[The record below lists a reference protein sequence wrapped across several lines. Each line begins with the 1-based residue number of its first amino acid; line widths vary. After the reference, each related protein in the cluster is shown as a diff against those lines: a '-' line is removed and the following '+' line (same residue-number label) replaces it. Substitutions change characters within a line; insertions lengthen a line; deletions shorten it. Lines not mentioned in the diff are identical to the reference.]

1 MQLST
6 QFVEADVMSA
16 GKLDYVAGLGTLC
29 GRFTNFSY
37 KMGREI
43 AKFENVKSQKPGG
56 SNCD

>member
-1 MQLST
+1 MQLAP

-16 GKLDYVAGLGTLC
+16 RELDYVAGLGTLC